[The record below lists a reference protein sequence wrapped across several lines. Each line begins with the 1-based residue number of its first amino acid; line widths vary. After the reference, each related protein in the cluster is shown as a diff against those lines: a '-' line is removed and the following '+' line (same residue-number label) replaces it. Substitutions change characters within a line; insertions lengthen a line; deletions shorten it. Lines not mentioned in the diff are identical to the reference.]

1 MTQSEYFYD
10 WGWQFEDNMKT
21 AYRKGVTNEHYR
33 VFKHYKDG
41 RTEAVTDTMPREEA
55 IKTCDQ
61 IKLLDPVGQMDWLD
75 KWYENEQER
84 KAQRN
89 EYLQAKGRL

>member
-1 MTQSEYFYD
+1 MDDEYFYD

-21 AYRKGVTNEHYR
+21 AYRRGAENEHYR

-41 RTEAVTDTMPREEA
+41 RTESVTDVMPKEEA
-55 IKTCDQ
+55 IERCKQ

-75 KWYENEQER
+75 KWHENEQER

-89 EYLQAKGRL
+89 EYLTAKGRL

>member
-1 MTQSEYFYD
+1 MDDEYFYD

-21 AYRKGVTNEHYR
+21 AYRRGAENEHYR

-41 RTEAVTDTMPREEA
+41 RTESVTDVMPKEEA
-55 IKTCDQ
+55 IERCKQ

-75 KWYENEQER
+75 KWHEAQQER
-84 KAQRN
+84 REQRN